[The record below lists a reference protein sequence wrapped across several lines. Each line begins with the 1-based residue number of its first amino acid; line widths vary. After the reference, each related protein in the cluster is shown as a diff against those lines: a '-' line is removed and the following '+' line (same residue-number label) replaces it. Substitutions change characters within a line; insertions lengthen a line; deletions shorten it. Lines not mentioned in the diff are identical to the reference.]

1 MIKNFKKELELIN
14 SNDFINEKLM
24 IFSLYNEFY
33 NDILGHADDYFIR
46 YYAPF
51 MEKTFELVVVGLNL
65 KGNISVSAEQFMRI
79 YFQMLKKSRL
89 SSMPQAKGIIKT
101 FENELNSFIEASE
114 YVNVI
119 EKFSSISLDTK
130 VNIMA
135 QFREY
140 INNMF
145 LTTIDLYGEK
155 NSKGLRHNILDI
167 LSIKLEEYL
176 KDNLEEG
183 YNENDITNKLKPT
196 MMVVTKDYLMNQ
208 LGNGDTSLIDFQD
221 EATKQFFGGFNE
233 IEQKIWL
240 MGAIYII
247 AGYDRN
253 DKSKDDEKMKEMC
266 ELLGISKLKYTIIAL
281 SMGIRSIKM
290 MKKAMNEIDTETFDG
305 DLPVKRRK

>member
-51 MEKTFELVVVGLNL
+51 MEKTFELVVAGLNL
-65 KGNISVSAEQFMRI
+65 KGNVSVSAEQFMRF

-183 YNENDITNKLKPT
+183 YNENDITNNLKPT
-196 MMVVTKDYLMNQ
+196 MMVITKDYLMNQ

-253 DKSKDDEKMKEMC
+253 DKSKDDEKIKEMC
-266 ELLGISKLKYTIIAL
+266 ELLGISKLKYTEIAL

>member
-14 SNDFINEKLM
+14 SNNCINEKLM

-33 NDILGHADDYFIR
+33 NDILGHADDYFIQH
-46 YYAPF
+46 YAPF
-51 MEKTFELVVVGLNL
+51 MEKTFELVVAGLNL
-65 KGNISVSAEQFMRI
+65 QDNISVSAEQFMRV

-119 EKFSSISLDTK
+119 EKFNSISLDTK

-155 NSKGLRHNILDI
+155 NSKGLRHSILDM

-176 KDNLEEG
+176 KDSLEKG
-183 YNENDITNKLKPT
+183 YNENDITRNLKPT
-196 MMVVTKDYLMNQ
+196 MMVITKDYLMDK
-208 LGNGDTSLIDFQD
+208 LRNGDTSLIDFED
-221 EATKQFFGGFNE
+221 EAAKQFFDSFKE

-240 MGAIYII
+240 MGLIYGI
-247 AGYDRN
+247 ADY
-253 DKSKDDEKMKEMC
+253 DKSKDNEKIKEMC
-266 ELLGISKLKYTIIAL
+266 ELLGISKLKYTKIAL

-305 DLPVKRRK
+305 DLPVKRKK